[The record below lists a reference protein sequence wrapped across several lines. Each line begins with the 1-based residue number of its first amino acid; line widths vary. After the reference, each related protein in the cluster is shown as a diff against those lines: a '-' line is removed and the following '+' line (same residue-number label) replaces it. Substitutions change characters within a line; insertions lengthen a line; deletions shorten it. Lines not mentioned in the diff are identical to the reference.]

1 MLKRTLILT
10 LAALITSAAA
20 LAQEPK
26 PTPAPGEPKPAEPRT
41 APKPEAPGRLEN
53 IKLDLTIT
61 DQTGPGAPLRK
72 TVTMIVADR
81 ERGAIRSRGHAR
93 IDAAPMPPSM
103 QPVTIN
109 VDAVPQIVRDGGA
122 VRVQIGLEYQP
133 HPAST
138 AGAKERQ
145 VEAAAAQGIPA
156 ESVTNL
162 NEQITLILVPGKPMT
177 ISQAADPVSDRRI
190 TVELTATILK

>member
-1 MLKRTLILT
+1 MLKRTLVLT
-10 LAALITSAAA
+10 VATLMTAASV

-26 PTPAPGEPKPAEPRT
+26 PGPGEPKPAEPRA
-41 APKPEAPGRLEN
+41 APKPEGVGRLEN

-81 ERGAIRSRGHAR
+81 ERGAIRSRGQTR
-93 IDAAPMPPSM
+93 IDAAPMPASV
-103 QPVTIN
+103 QPLTIN
-109 VDAVPQIVRDGGA
+109 VDAVPQIVRDGSA
-122 VRVQIGLEYQP
+122 VRVQLGLEYQP

-138 AGAKERQ
+138 AGAKDRQ
-145 VEAAAAQGIPA
+145 VEAATTQGISA

-162 NEQITLILVPGKPMT
+162 NEQITLVLVPGKPMT
-177 ISQAADPVSDRRI
+177 ISQAADPASDRRI

>member
-1 MLKRTLILT
+1 MLKRTLTLT
-10 LAALITSAAA
+10 VAALVASASM

-26 PTPAPGEPKPAEPRT
+26 PAPAPGEAKPVEPR
-41 APKPEAPGRLEN
+41 AAKPEQPGRLEN

-93 IDAAPMPPSM
+93 LEGPIQTM

-109 VDAVPQIVRDGGA
+109 VDAVPQIVRDGAA
-122 VRVQIGLEYQP
+122 VRVQLGVEYQP

-138 AGAKERQ
+138 AGVKERP
-145 VEAAAAQGIPA
+145 VEAAATQGIPA

-162 NEQITLILVPGKPMT
+162 NEQITLVLVPGKPMT
-177 ISQAADPVSDRRI
+177 ISQAADPASDRRI